1 MVRAI
6 ILVRSP
12 KKLIAARL
20 RKVTSVSDSFPTS
33 GQFDAVAIVDVQELS
48 EIKEVAHQI
57 QKITGV
63 ERTETM
69 VEVQW
74 KWFKELR
81 GKITVNIKKVGNVI
95 LAVTDIDKSLEF
107 YNGII
112 GLPIKNQR
120 RSWVD
125 LGTTGALLSLHP
137 ASLTAE
143 HVGSSIDNGITI
155 GFLVG
160 DVQSAVDELKEK
172 GVKIH
177 RDIVEKDAGKNAVIV
192 DPDGYLISLFEPIF
206 GDKAEQTS
214 GYQGFTPA

>member
-1 MVRAI
+1 M
-6 ILVRSP
+6 
-12 KKLIAARL
+12 
-20 RKVTSVSDSFPTS
+20 
-33 GQFDAVAIVDVQELS
+33 
-48 EIKEVAHQI
+48 
-57 QKITGV
+57 
-63 ERTETM
+63 
-69 VEVQW
+69 
-74 KWFKELR
+74 
-81 GKITVNIKKVGNVI
+81 NIKKVGNVI

-160 DVQSAVDELKEK
+160 DVQAAIDELKEK

-206 GDKAEQTS
+206 GDKAQQTS